1 MLPLEPLPATLLRT
15 SSGKMQLLAKL
26 LPKLRARGHRVLLF
40 CQMTRML
47 DVVDDWLR
55 ASGVGMERDPSD
67 PSGMRGRRVYSRV
80 DGATPSTTRQRVI
93 EAFNAEESEHFL
105 MLVSTRAG
113 GLGLNLATADTVIM
127 YDPDFNPFVDEQAQ
141 SRAHRMGQRKEVCV
155 YQLVTAN
162 TVEERIVELAK
173 SKRAIERLVVV
184 KGRATDDATDASALK
199 ERDDDTTNDRDKE
212 TGGERQKTKDGSVS
226 RAAEL
231 AKVLMHGA
239 RKIVTRAAA
248 SAEGAENDPTS
259 LEKKVNP
266 KCAFR
271 DSEIE
276 RLLDRANLPVEAD
289 GEDGDGYLGGVGD
302 GRVRLENDEDEEEK
316 DDDAPTPERPNPGED
331 LADAQLESLLAERAA
346 RLVSA
351 ERELLGRGKRERRT
365 ILPTN
370 VERMRGEGENGGN
383 ELSGNEFSGRFPE
396 KPDSDPDPFV
406 TPCFI
411 CLDAENDVAAFP
423 AANTLL
429 RCESCTACA
438 HPACAGVDEDD
449 DETLFSAVL
458 SAGGVSAPPRA
469 WHCGSGGFACARH
482 GKSIDGGRA
491 AATASAALARR
502 DVAEKHARRLAK
514 RLAKQQ
520 NDAQNAQN
528 ARSTH
533 GSSSDDDSDSMSTGA
548 NADDSDDG
556 YDPGA
561 RSDSESESEFRE
573 GAAKRRRSASGDFV
587 SGDGRKKRRVSLGD
601 ASTHLHST
609 KALES
614 ETRNARLAKTLGAFT
629 SQLDWLKRNA
639 GAKEKLFVPTGG
651 ENAGSADPKKK
662 TRMDPVSACVAA
674 SAEFERLASLAA
686 AFEPAETLRHARG
699 GFPIDLLLVLR
710 AAMRLDRA
718 SAFAAETVWAPRL
731 ARRVDEALVLCHERD
746 LRAARC
752 EDAYRVTVDPTRL
765 RAIAVTRGWSEQE
778 TKDAVVNVTN
788 LRDAAR
794 LLALKAQEKLT
805 RARRERETLRRFVA
819 EAPSR
824 AKAALER
831 RFQATLKDSK
841 NGPFAGKNRTIA
853 SAVLKRA
860 IDSCALD
867 RNSSFDPM
875 IIGRLG
881 PWDDRR
887 AGGARAF
894 VEDSVAAFAA
904 FADGFG
910 VGEPARDL
918 RGATDFLFRE
928 DDGPSPDSGS
938 RVDPVPDDA
947 AVADD
952 VLDPAQV
959 LRDSTWHP
967 YVVPADPGDPGES
980 ARSTHARAPAHAP
993 LVSSG
998 PLANDAALPP
1008 ASRAPAPAMAW
1019 HRAPSDPEIGAIGA
1033 VSAPGFPPRAPH
1045 PPHPPHQRS
1054 GNGSLGAG
1062 APMMTLHPGTAAF
1075 AGGPYEIM
1083 GMVPPPGTMPPPGTL
1098 PPP

>member
-1 MLPLEPLPATLLRT
+1 VETLSGELRNLHALLEKHMLRRLKRDVLRGLPAKRAVEVPVPLTPFQREVYADVLARNHFALNSTVNATQRTTLNNTLKELQKVCNHPFLYPAAEQDAFKAARKSGLAGKLARDATRERRAYREKVARENEAARLAGSVPQSGGDGHRASRPRIDSPDAVWIDGTRVTPPMLPLEPLPATLLRT

-469 WHCGSGGFACARH
+469 WHCGSGGFACACH
-482 GKSIDGGRA
+482 GKRIDGGRA

-533 GSSSDDDSDSMSTGA
+533 GGSSSDDDSDSMSTGA

-609 KALES
+609 HSTKALES

-639 GAKEKLFVPTGG
+639 GGAKENEKLFVPTGG

-662 TRMDPVSACVAA
+662 NREREWIPSPRASRRLPSSSASRPSPPRSSPRRRCG
-674 SAEFERLASLAA
+674 
-686 AFEPAETLRHARG
+686 TRG
-699 GFPIDLLLVLR
+699 G
-710 AAMRLDRA
+710 A
-718 SAFAAETVWAPRL
+718 SPSTCFWCC
-731 ARRVDEALVLCHERD
+731 ARRCGWTA
-746 LRAARC
+746 RAPSPRRPSGRRGSRAGW
-752 EDAYRVTVDPTRL
+752 TR
-765 RAIAVTRGWSEQE
+765 RSCCVTRGIC
-778 TKDAVVNVTN
+778 
-788 LRDAAR
+788 
-794 LLALKAQEKLT
+794 
-805 RARRERETLRRFVA
+805 ARRG
-819 EAPSR
+819 
-824 AKAALER
+824 AKTR
-831 RFQATLKDSK
+831 
-841 NGPFAGKNRTIA
+841 IA
-853 SAVLKRA
+853 
-860 IDSCALD
+860 
-867 RNSSFDPM
+867 
-875 IIGRLG
+875 
-881 PWDDRR
+881 
-887 AGGARAF
+887 
-894 VEDSVAAFAA
+894 
-904 FADGFG
+904 
-910 VGEPARDL
+910 
-918 RGATDFLFRE
+918 
-928 DDGPSPDSGS
+928 
-938 RVDPVPDDA
+938 
-947 AVADD
+947 
-952 VLDPAQV
+952 
-959 LRDSTWHP
+959 
-967 YVVPADPGDPGES
+967 
-980 ARSTHARAPAHAP
+980 
-993 LVSSG
+993 
-998 PLANDAALPP
+998 
-1008 ASRAPAPAMAW
+1008 
-1019 HRAPSDPEIGAIGA
+1019 
-1033 VSAPGFPPRAPH
+1033 
-1045 PPHPPHQRS
+1045 
-1054 GNGSLGAG
+1054 
-1062 APMMTLHPGTAAF
+1062 
-1075 AGGPYEIM
+1075 
-1083 GMVPPPGTMPPPGTL
+1083 
-1098 PPP
+1098 